1 MSSKKRTEGFQDG
14 SICYQILYGTWYQT
28 HHYFQRMVLY
38 TPLGPP
44 PPTTAPNPRPRIY
57 RHAAVALDATL
68 SRCHSIWADES
79 PKPSPNATDGDTTS
93 TAVLTVTNRLAILKL
108 LRKSIY

>member
-1 MSSKKRTEGFQDG
+1 MSSKKGTEGFQDG
-14 SICYQILYGTWYQT
+14 SICYQILYGTRYQT

-44 PPTTAPNPRPRIY
+44 PPTTAPNPRPRIIY

-68 SRCHSIWADES
+68 SRCHPIWADES
-79 PKPSPNATDGDTTS
+79 PKR
-93 TAVLTVTNRLAILKL
+93 NR
-108 LRKSIY
+108 R